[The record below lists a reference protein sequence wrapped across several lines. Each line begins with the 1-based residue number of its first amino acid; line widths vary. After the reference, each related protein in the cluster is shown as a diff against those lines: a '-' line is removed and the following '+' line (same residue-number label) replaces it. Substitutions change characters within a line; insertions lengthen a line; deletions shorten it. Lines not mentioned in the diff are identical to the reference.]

1 MSLQTFEPLH
11 QVQRSRCLVVST
23 AFRLGN
29 LPNMIGLIVS
39 LLLVGQNGDGD
50 WANVGNDKGAMRF
63 SELSQI
69 NRKSVKDLKVAWTY
83 HTGDAAK
90 SGSTN
95 ECTPIII
102 DGVMY
107 ITTVKLKVVA
117 LDAANGNEIWTYDPY
132 RTGITPKGVNRGV
145 AYWSDNKPNGARRI
159 LYATNDGRLISLDAK
174 SGIPD
179 ESFGNQGVVDM
190 RAGIERDIS
199 KLQYGSTSAPA
210 IFEDLIIVPII
221 NSEGQPGAPGDIR
234 AFHVRSG
241 LQRWRFHSVPRPG
254 EFGNDTWKGEGW
266 KDRAGVNAW
275 SGYSVDV
282 KNGIVFGGMGSAA
295 SDFFGADRLGS
306 DLFANCTLALNARTG
321 ERIWHFQTVHHDLWD
336 HDNPCPPVVCS
347 VLRNGKR
354 IDAVAQPTKTGFIFL
369 FDRLTGKPLFDVKE
383 VPAQPS
389 DIPGEEAWPTQ
400 PVPVRPPALEPQM
413 VSERDLTNLSP
424 EAHAYVLEEIKKYRH
439 DAAYLP
445 PSVQGS
451 LISPGFHGGAN
462 WSGASV
468 DPTTSILYI
477 NTNNFP
483 FLCAISPNKTGG
495 YDFEG
500 YKYFT
505 DKEGYPGVKPPWGHL
520 TAIDLNTGKF
530 VWRDILGEHPALKAK
545 GVPPTGTQNFGGTIV
560 TAGGLVFIGAT
571 MDEKFHAYDKANG
584 KLLWEYQLP
593 AGGYATPSTFM
604 VLGKQY
610 VVIAAG
616 GGGKLGTKSGD
627 SFIAFALP

>member
-275 SGYSVDV
+275 SGYSIDV
-282 KNGIVFGGMGSAA
+282 KNGIIFAGLGSAA
-295 SDFFGADRLGS
+295 SDFYGSDRLGS
-306 DLFANCTLALNARTG
+306 NLFANCTLALNARTG

>member
-1 MSLQTFEPLH
+1 
-11 QVQRSRCLVVST
+11 
-23 AFRLGN
+23 
-29 LPNMIGLIVS
+29 MIGLIAS
-39 LLLVGQNGDGD
+39 LLLVGQSGNGD
-50 WANVGNDKGAMRF
+50 WANVGNDKGAMRY

-69 NRKSVKDLKVAWTY
+69 NVKTVKNLKVAWTY
-83 HTGDAAK
+83 HSGEEAK
-90 SGSTN
+90 SGSTI
-95 ECTPIII
+95 ECTPIVI

-117 LDAANGNEIWTYDPY
+117 LDAATGHEIWTYVPFGK
-132 RTGITPKGVNRGV
+132 GIVANGVNRGV
-145 AYWSDNKPNGARRI
+145 AYWSDDKPEGLRRI
-159 LYATNDGRLISLDAK
+159 IYSTNDGRLISLDAK
-174 SGIPD
+174 TGIPD
-179 ESFGNQGVVDM
+179 ESFGNHGFVEL

-199 KLQYGSTSAPA
+199 KMQYGSTSAPA
-210 IFEDLIIVPII
+210 VFKDLAIIPVI
-221 NSEGQPGAPGDIR
+221 NGESQPGAPGDVR
-234 AFHVRSG
+234 AFNVRTG
-241 LQRWRFHSVPRPG
+241 KEAWRFHTVPRPG

-266 KDRAGVNAW
+266 KDRTGVNAW

-282 KNGIVFGGMGSAA
+282 KNGIVFAGLGSAS
-295 SDFFGADRLGS
+295 SDFDGADRLGS
-306 DLFANCTLALNARTG
+306 NLFANCTLALNARTG
-321 ERIWHFQTVHHDLWD
+321 ERLWHFQTVHHDLWD

-347 VLRNGKR
+347 ILRNGKR
-354 IDAVAQPTKTGFIFL
+354 IDAVAQPTKTGYIFL
-369 FDRLTGKPLFDVKE
+369 FDRRTGKPLYDVKE
-383 VPAQPS
+383 VTAQPS
-389 DIPGEEAWPTQ
+389 DIPGERAWPTQ
-400 PVPVRPPALEPQM
+400 PVPSKPPALESQM

-424 EAHAYVLEEIKKYRH
+424 EAHAYVLEEIRKYRH
-439 DAAYLP
+439 DKAYLP

-468 DPTTSILYI
+468 DPTTNILYI

-483 FLCAISPNKTGG
+483 FLCAISPNKMGG

-500 YKYFT
+500 YKYFS

-530 VWRDILGEHPALKAK
+530 VWRNVFGEHPALKAK

-560 TAGGLVFIGAT
+560 TAGGLVFIGST
-571 MDEKFHAYDKANG
+571 MDEKFHAYDKTNG

-593 AGGYATPSTFM
+593 AGGYATPSTYM
-604 VLGKQY
+604 VRGKQY

-627 SFIAFALP
+627 SFIAYALP